1 MVRIYSGLSWLPDI
15 SIPFLL
21 SRMKALTKTLEQSH
35 QPGSLSLRV
44 LFLFLFFFK
53 QASQAQA
60 DKPDYN
66 MVDRLNKL
74 RAGCLEAY
82 TRIAKELM
90 GD

>member
-1 MVRIYSGLSWLPDI
+1 MASWHLN
-15 SIPFLL
+15 SLL
-21 SRMKALTKTLEQSH
+21 IVKDESLDKNSRAVSPTRNPLTQSF
-35 QPGSLSLRV
+35 V
-44 LFLFLFFFK
+44 FVFVFK